1 MRKSDE
7 EREREILAGLDDI
20 IRNKVFIPAPADVLG
35 RIGEATDLLLRR
47 RQLVTRETLLDTL
60 QEILASEERKKDSDA
75 LSERECHILQ
85 AALQR
90 VLNLPRIE

>member
-7 EREREILAGLDDI
+7 DREREILAGLDDI
-20 IRNKVFIPAPADVLG
+20 IRNQVFIPAPADVLG

>member
-20 IRNKVFIPAPADVLG
+20 IRNQVFIPAPADVLG

-47 RQLVTRETLLDTL
+47 RQPVTRETLLDTL

>member
-7 EREREILAGLDDI
+7 EREREVLASLDDV
-20 IRNKVFIPAPADVLG
+20 IRNQVFIPAPADVLG
-35 RIGEATDLLLRR
+35 RVGEATDLLLRR
-47 RQLVTRETLLDTL
+47 RQPVTRETLLETL
-60 QEILASEERKKDSDA
+60 QGILATEKKKDSDV

-90 VLNLPRIE
+90 VLNLPKTE

>member
-7 EREREILAGLDDI
+7 DREREILAGLDDI
-20 IRNKVFIPAPADVLG
+20 IRNQVFIPAPADVLG

-47 RQLVTRETLLDTL
+47 RQPVTRDTLLDTL

>member
-20 IRNKVFIPAPADVLG
+20 IRNQVFIPAPADVLG

-47 RQLVTRETLLDTL
+47 RQPVTRETLLDTL
-60 QEILASEERKKDSDA
+60 QEILAPEERKKDSDT

-90 VLNLPRIE
+90 VLNLPKIE

>member
-7 EREREILAGLDDI
+7 DREREILAGLDDI
-20 IRNKVFIPAPADVLG
+20 IRNQVFIPAPADVLG

-47 RQLVTRETLLDTL
+47 RQPVTRETLLDTL

>member
-20 IRNKVFIPAPADVLG
+20 IRNQVFIPAPADVLG

>member
-7 EREREILAGLDDI
+7 DREREILAGLDDI
-20 IRNKVFIPAPADVLG
+20 IRNQVFIPAPADVLG
-35 RIGEATDLLLRR
+35 RVGEATDLLLRR
-47 RQLVTRETLLDTL
+47 RQPVTRETLLDTL
-60 QEILASEERKKDSDA
+60 QEILASEEKKKDSDA

-90 VLNLPRIE
+90 VLNLPKPE